1 LQIEKVERELGGK
14 NMRTV
19 LILYYSRSRN
29 TEEMAKAIEDGGKSE
44 GVKVV
49 RKKVENATLND
60 LLKADGIILGSPTYY
75 GTMAAE
81 MKAFID
87 RSVKYHG
94 KLEGKVG
101 AAFSSGGGLGGGVE
115 TTVLDITK
123 ALLIHGMV
131 VQGDP
136 WGSHYGAVSIGKPN
150 AAAKKECK
158 KLGEKVARLVKRLAP
173 VS

>member
-1 LQIEKVERELGGK
+1 
-14 NMRTV
+14 MPTV
-19 LILYYSRSRN
+19 LIVYHSRTGN
-29 TEEMAKAIEDGGKSE
+29 TEEMAKVVEEGVKSE
-44 GVKVV
+44 GVRTV
-49 RKKVENATLND
+49 RKKVGNATLQD

-115 TTVLDITK
+115 TTVLDLAK

-136 WGSHYGAVSIGKPN
+136 WSSHYGTVSIGRPN
-150 AAAKKECK
+150 ASAKKECR
-158 KLGEKVARLVKRLAP
+158 KLGEKVGRLVKRLVPA
-173 VS
+173 S

>member
-1 LQIEKVERELGGK
+1 
-14 NMRTV
+14 MATV
-19 LILYYSRSRN
+19 LILYHSKTGN
-29 TEEMAKAIEDGGKSE
+29 TEEMAKAVEEGVKSG

-49 RKKVENATLND
+49 RKKVNRAPLKD
-60 LLKADGIILGSPTYY
+60 LLKTDGIILGSPTYY

-81 MKAFID
+81 MKAFLD

-101 AAFSSGGGLGGGVE
+101 AAFSSCGGLGGGVE
-115 TTVLDITK
+115 TTVLDMVK

-131 VQGDP
+131 IQGDP
-136 WGSHYGAVSIGKPN
+136 WGSHYGTVSIGKPN

-158 KLGEKVARLVKRLAP
+158 KLGEKVARLVKRLGA
-173 VS
+173 S

>member
-1 LQIEKVERELGGK
+1 MPTI
-14 NMRTV
+14 
-19 LILYYSRSRN
+19 LIVYHSKSGN
-29 TEEMAKAIEDGGKSE
+29 TEEMAKAVEEGVKSE

-49 RKKVENATLND
+49 RKKVSRATLKD

-81 MKAFID
+81 MKALLD
-87 RSVKYHG
+87 KSVQYHG

-101 AAFSSGGGLGGGVE
+101 AAFSSCGGLGGGVE
-115 TTVLDITK
+115 TTVLDMVK

-131 VQGDP
+131 IQGDP
-136 WGSHYGAVSIGKPN
+136 WGSHYGTVSIGKPN
-150 AAAKKECK
+150 ASARKECK
-158 KLGEKVARLVKRLAP
+158 KLGEKVARLAKRLGP

>member
-1 LQIEKVERELGGK
+1 MPTI
-14 NMRTV
+14 
-19 LILYYSRSRN
+19 LIVYHSKTGN
-29 TEEMAKAIEDGGKSE
+29 TEEMAKSVEEGVKSE
-44 GVKVV
+44 GLEVV
-49 RKKVENATLND
+49 RKKVNRTSLKD

-81 MKAFID
+81 MKAFLD
-87 RSVKYHG
+87 QSVQYHG

-115 TTVLDITK
+115 TTVLDIVK
-123 ALLIHGMV
+123 SLLIHGMV
-131 VQGDP
+131 IQGDP
-136 WGSHYGAVSIGKPN
+136 RGSHYGTVSIGRPN

-158 KLGEKVARLVKRLAP
+158 RLGEKVARLVKRLR

>member
-1 LQIEKVERELGGK
+1 
-14 NMRTV
+14 MATV
-19 LILYYSRSRN
+19 LILYHSKTGN
-29 TEEMAKAIEDGGKSE
+29 TEEMAKAVEEGVKSE
-44 GVKVV
+44 GVKVIK
-49 RKKVENATLND
+49 KKVNRATVKD
-60 LLKADGIILGSPTYY
+60 LLRADGVVLGSPTYY

-87 RSVKYHG
+87 RSVQYHG

-115 TTVLDITK
+115 STVLDMVR

-136 WGSHYGAVSIGKPN
+136 RAPHYGTVSIGRPN
-150 AAAKKECK
+150 AAAKKDCR
-158 KLGEKVARLVKRLAP
+158 KLGERVARLVNRLGP
-173 VS
+173 S

>member
-1 LQIEKVERELGGK
+1 ML
-14 NMRTV
+14 TV
-19 LILYYSRSRN
+19 LILYHSKTGN
-29 TEEMAKAIEDGGKSE
+29 TEEMAKAVEE
-44 GVKVV
+44 GVKSEVLEAV
-49 RKKVENATLND
+49 RKKVNRTSLKD
-60 LLKADGIILGSPTYY
+60 LFKADGIILGSPTYY

-81 MKAFID
+81 MKAFLD
-87 RSVKYHG
+87 QSVQYHG

-115 TTVLDITK
+115 TTVLDMVK

-131 VQGDP
+131 IQGDP
-136 WGSHYGAVSIGKPN
+136 RGSHYGPVSIDRPN

-158 KLGEKVARLVKRLAP
+158 RLGEKVARLVKRLG

>member
-1 LQIEKVERELGGK
+1 MNEEGL
-14 NMRTV
+14 NMSTV
-19 LILYYSRSRN
+19 LILYHSRSGN
-29 TEEMAKAIEDGGKSE
+29 TEEMAKAVEEGVKSE

-49 RKKVENATLND
+49 RKKVGRATLQD

-87 RSVKYHG
+87 KSVKYHG

-101 AAFSSGGGLGGGVE
+101 GAFSSGGGLGGGVE

-136 WGSHYGAVSIGKPN
+136 WGSHYGTVSIGKPN
-150 AAAKKECK
+150 ASARKECK
-158 KLGEKVARLVKRLAP
+158 KLGEKVARLAKRLAQA
-173 VS
+173 S